1 LVGYSYSLCVD
12 GLVCREVY
20 GLWLKLHNSKPGLVR
35 TSGRST
41 PYKGTTSPIPIEPFI
56 LQLLLLLVLLLLL
69 LLLLLLRLLE
79 LIHHNRILSFMVCS
93 GADLVIVIVM
103 LPCYQ
108 LKYRYYMTGIQ
119 SWSLEK
125 HLEY

>member
-1 LVGYSYSLCVD
+1 VVGYSYSLCVD

-41 PYKGTTSPIPIEPFI
+41 PCKGTTSPIPIEPFI
-56 LQLLLLLVLLLLL
+56 LLLLLLLLVLLLLL
-69 LLLLLLRLLE
+69 LLLRLME
-79 LIHHNRILSFMVCS
+79 LIHHNHILSFMVCS
-93 GADLVIVIVM
+93 GADLVTVIVM

-108 LKYRYYMTGIQ
+108 FKYRYYMAGIR
-119 SWSLEK
+119 SWSLDNI
-125 HLEY
+125 